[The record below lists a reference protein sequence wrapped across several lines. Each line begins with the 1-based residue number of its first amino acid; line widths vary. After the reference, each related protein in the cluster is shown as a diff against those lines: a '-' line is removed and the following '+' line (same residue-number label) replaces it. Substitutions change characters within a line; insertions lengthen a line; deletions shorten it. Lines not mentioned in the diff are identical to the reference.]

1 MKLYK
6 PQSAC
11 TGFPA
16 KTFTVKH
23 ITLNIELYESEIKD
37 KIGDDY
43 LGVSVYNETEY
54 TFHFKTE
61 SASIYFSRKILY

>member
-1 MKLYK
+1 MKIFNRQTDKFGY
-6 PQSAC
+6 PI
-11 TGFPA
+11 
-16 KTFTVKH
+16 KTYDVKH
-23 ITLNIELYESEIKD
+23 TTSNVDLYESEIKD